1 MSDMK
6 FIEFTSGGVGGG
18 RGMGVE
24 GVGGGER
31 QGPSL
36 NIGECVGV
44 GGYAGRGSP

>member
-24 GVGGGER
+24 GGGGVER
-31 QGPSL
+31 DRGPH
-36 NIGECVGV
+36 
-44 GGYAGRGSP
+44 